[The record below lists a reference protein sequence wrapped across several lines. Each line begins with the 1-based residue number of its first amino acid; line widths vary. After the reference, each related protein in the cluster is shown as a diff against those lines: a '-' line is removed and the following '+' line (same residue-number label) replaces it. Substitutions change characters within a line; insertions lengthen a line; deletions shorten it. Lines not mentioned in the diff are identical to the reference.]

1 MDKVNFVLSLFL
13 LLSLMFSCEDALREP
28 TAALPDLETLQTQ
41 YTASVQ
47 QLQLDEARQNLEQQR
62 QNVDALKAQVAQQSQ
77 QYEVGYPAQ
86 IAAYNTQIQ
95 NFTDVLQTL
104 KAAED
109 DVNQATAAAL
119 RAQNS
124 AAQVARDQIEPQ
136 ITQLENDIVQ
146 TKQQMYVWTN
156 TSFVLTPEQRQLLT
170 NLQNTLEFQQQ
181 QLDVLKAERV
191 NISAQILNQNL
202 LIDSAS
208 QQRKSEIA
216 NEQAILQNEIFT
228 LRAEIDRLQTF
239 YAQTRMSL
247 VPLNQQLEQAQK
259 LYDDQQKRLRELEAT
274 LIPK

>member
-1 MDKVNFVLSLFL
+1 MDKINFILSLLL
-13 LLSLMFSCEDALREP
+13 LLSLMFSCEDVVRDP
-28 TAALPDLETLQTQ
+28 AATT
-41 YTASVQ
+41 Q
-47 QLQLDEARQNLEQQR
+47 QLQLDEARQNLELQK
-62 QNVDALKAQVAQQSQ
+62 QNLDAVKAQLAQQSQ
-77 QYEVGYPAQ
+77 IYEVVYPSQ
-86 IAAYNTQIQ
+86 IAAYNTQIL

-136 ITQLENDIVQ
+136 ISQLENDILQ

-156 TSFVLTPEQRQLLT
+156 NTFTLTPEQRQLLT
-170 NLQNTLEFQQQ
+170 TLQNSLEYQQQ
-181 QLDVLKAERV
+181 QLDILKAGRV
-191 NISAQILNQNL
+191 NISAQILSQNL

-208 QQRKSEIA
+208 QQRKIEIA

-228 LRAEIDRLQTF
+228 LRGEIDRLQTF

-259 LYDDQQKRLRELEAT
+259 LYDDQQKRVRELEAT

>member
-1 MDKVNFVLSLFL
+1 MDKINFILSLLL
-13 LLSLMFSCEDALREP
+13 LLSLMFSCEDTLREP
-28 TAALPDLETLQTQ
+28 SATPPDLETLQKQ
-41 YTASVQ
+41 YAASAE
-47 QLQLDEARQNLEQQR
+47 QLQLEEARQNLEQQR
-62 QNVDALKAQVAQQSQ
+62 QNVEALKAQHSRQSQ

-119 RAQNS
+119 RAQSS
-124 AAQVARDQIEPQ
+124 AAQLARDQIEPE
-136 ITQLENDIVQ
+136 ISRLENDIIQ
-146 TKQQMYVWTN
+146 IKQQMYVWTN
-156 TSFVLTPEQRQLLT
+156 TSFALTPEQRQLLG
-170 NLQNTLEFQQQ
+170 NLQNSLEYQQQ
-181 QLDVLKAERV
+181 QLDILKAERV
-191 NISAQILNQNL
+191 NISAQILSQNR

-208 QQRKSEIA
+208 QQQRSEIA

-228 LRAEIDRLQTF
+228 LRAEIDRLQSF

-259 LYDDQQKRLRELEAT
+259 LYDDQLKRVRELEAT